1 MVGLLDKRES
11 YPTQL
16 SGGQQQRVALA
27 RAIVMKP
34 KVLLLDEPLSAID
47 AKLRKSLQIE
57 IRRIQK
63 ELNMTTVFV
72 THDQD
77 EAMVMSDRICLLNQ
91 GQIEQS
97 GTPVEIY
104 TAPKTRFAASF
115 IGSYN
120 VFTPNEYTMLT
131 AGKEKTETSVAI
143 RPETIAIAKEKPGRD
158 HCLEVYGTIPGE
170 HYQRQCASLYG
181 GCQWCEASGRYLIP
195 QFFHFPDRRAGM
207 AFCGA

>member
-1 MVGLLDKRES
+1 
-11 YPTQL
+11 
-16 SGGQQQRVALA
+16 
-27 RAIVMKP
+27 
-34 KVLLLDEPLSAID
+34 
-47 AKLRKSLQIE
+47 
-57 IRRIQK
+57 
-63 ELNMTTVFV
+63 MTTVFV

-131 AGKEKTETSVAI
+131 AGKEKMETSVAI
-143 RPETIAIAKEKPGRD
+143 RPE
-158 HCLEVYGTIPGE
+158 VYGTIQESITRGNVLRYTVDVNGVKLQADTLFRSFSIFQTGE
-170 HYQRQCASLYG
+170 RVWLSVEHKNCLQM
-181 GCQWCEASGRYLIP
+181 E
-195 QFFHFPDRRAGM
+195 D
-207 AFCGA
+207 